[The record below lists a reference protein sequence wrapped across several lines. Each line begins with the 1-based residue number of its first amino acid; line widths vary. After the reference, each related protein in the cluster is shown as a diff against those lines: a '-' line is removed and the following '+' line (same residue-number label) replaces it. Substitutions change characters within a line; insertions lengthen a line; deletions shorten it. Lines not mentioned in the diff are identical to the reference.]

1 MRLFEHVWK
10 LAQHGTLPGD
20 SDEVRLKKSIL
31 ILVSAIVA
39 PLAILWGSIYVSLGY
54 PISGAIPLSYAA
66 ITFAGM
72 GYLFATKQFKF
83 FRFSQLLL
91 ILLLPFLLQW
101 SLGGFATGSAVMAWA
116 FFSPLAAMLF
126 AQREHSLRWLV
137 AFVLLT
143 AISGVIDPELSQRIH
158 PLPELA
164 IRLFFVLNMGM
175 GFAAI
180 YFVFHTFVRDREI
193 SHQAALEAKQA
204 LEKANIELH
213 ESQEIIRKL
222 MLTDALTGI
231 ANRRQ
236 LDERLMIELDRV
248 KRYGRPLSLIIADLD
263 KFKAVNDTFG
273 HETGDEVLKAAAETM
288 ARNIRGTDFLARY
301 GGEEFVVLL
310 PETDS
315 GGAEVM
321 AERLRMAIRDNT
333 IFAIKK
339 AISISLGVA
348 TSLQDETA
356 KSLLKR
362 ADDALYMAKRSGRD
376 QVRVAE
382 AMAA

>member
-1 MRLFEHVWK
+1 MRLFEHVWT
-10 LAQHGTLPGD
+10 LVHRGTLPSDG
-20 SDEVRLKKSIL
+20 DEVRLKKSIL
-31 ILVSAIVA
+31 ILVSAIIA

-66 ITFAGM
+66 ITFVGM
-72 GYLFATKQFKF
+72 GYLFATKRFQF

-101 SLGGFATGSAVMAWA
+101 SLGGFATGSAVMVWA

-126 AQREHSLRWLV
+126 AQRDRALKWLV
-137 AFVLLT
+137 AFILLT
-143 AISGVIDPELSQRIH
+143 IISGIIDHDLSQHIS
-158 PLPELA
+158 PLPPLA
-164 IRLFFVLNMGM
+164 VRLFFVLNFGM

-180 YFVFHTFVRDREI
+180 YFVFHTFIKDREI
-193 SHQAALEAKQA
+193 THQAALEAKQA
-204 LEKANIELH
+204 LEKANNQLH

-231 ANRRQ
+231 ANRRH
-236 LDERLMIELDRV
+236 LDERLMIELDRM
-248 KRYGRPLSLIIADLD
+248 KRYDRPLSLIIADLD

-273 HETGDEVLKAAAETM
+273 HEAGDEVLKAVAEAM
-288 ARNIRGTDFLARY
+288 ARNIRGADFLARY

-310 PETDS
+310 PETDA
-315 GGAEVM
+315 GGAELM
-321 AERLRMAIRDNT
+321 AERLRLAVKEKT
-333 IFAIKK
+333 IPAIKK

-348 TSLQDETA
+348 TTRQNETA

-362 ADDALYMAKRSGRD
+362 ADDALYLAKRSGRD
-376 QVRVAE
+376 RVMVADP
-382 AMAA
+382 MAA